1 MFSAHTYLRTLKL
14 YATMKKYLFLV
25 VALFALNSASA
36 QLFSNHREFNT
47 FATSYERWNGIV
59 LLAPKGY
66 TDAGHDPF
74 LWGPKSEIEGRTSR
88 AANYYRMRLKSPDGS
103 VMIIYPAEFYFGV
116 DSTDP
121 DNQYNGVADYL
132 VSAKGYNFTQSAPD
146 KTFGRIYT
154 VLPEEAKNDWVK
166 YEGKN
171 ARKWFAAERVY
182 VAHFALPKP
191 FDGKYTHAMVVT
203 MHNTGRRTY
212 EVVCFMT
219 SDDESLREQLF
230 EELKGT
236 IKLYDTSDKTYMHNY
251 RGRQEVM
258 LEFGNNFDFRYLPQP
273 VSEFDMH
280 AIKNLMQDGKVRNLE
295 NIGK

>member
-1 MFSAHTYLRTLKL
+1 
-14 YATMKKYLFLV
+14 MKKYLLLA

-47 FATSYERWNGIV
+47 FAEIYEQWNGIV
-59 LLAPKGY
+59 LNAPKGY
-66 TDAGHDPF
+66 VDAGHDPF
-74 LWGPKSEIEGRTSR
+74 LWGPKSESEGRMSR
-88 AANYYRMRLKSPDGS
+88 AANYYRMRLRSEDGS
-103 VMIIYPAEFYFGV
+103 VLIIYPAEFYFGV

-154 VLPEEAKNDWVK
+154 VLPDEAKNDWVK
-166 YEGKN
+166 YEGKQ

-182 VAHFALPKP
+182 VAHFELPKP

-219 SDDESLREQLF
+219 SDDASRREQLF

-258 LEFGNNFDFRYLPQP
+258 LNFGNNFDFRYLPHP
-273 VSEFDMH
+273 VSAFDMH
-280 AIKNLMQDGKVRNLE
+280 AIKNLMKDEKVVNLE
-295 NIGK
+295 NK